1 MYLIWLVTDERV
13 FPQYYVVQDVLFL
26 GSEGS
31 LKTVGTSMR
40 LQSNTAVQRLRMF
53 KHCND

>member
-1 MYLIWLVTDERV
+1 MNGFSLSIML
-13 FPQYYVVQDVLFL
+13 VQDVLFL

-31 LKTVGTSMR
+31 LKAVGTSMR

-53 KHCND
+53 KRCND

>member
-1 MYLIWLVTDERV
+1 MNGFSLSITL
-13 FPQYYVVQDVLFL
+13 VQDVLFL

-31 LKTVGTSMR
+31 LKTVGISMR

-53 KHCND
+53 KRCND

>member
-1 MYLIWLVTDERV
+1 MHGFSLSIM
-13 FPQYYVVQDVLFL
+13 VVQDVLFL

-40 LQSNTAVQRLRMF
+40 LQSDTAVQRLRMF